1 MLIEL
6 ENLFENEGER
16 LLIDQSFDFS
26 GEELNGVRPFK
37 VKGEVRNRAGI
48 VSLHARA
55 AFVFSAPCD
64 RCAAETRRDMLV
76 PLEHVLVTHLDEE
89 DTGEFIVVEGM
100 RLDLTALV
108 REDLLLALPA
118 KFLCR
123 EDCKGLCPVCGANL
137 NEKDC
142 GCDLKNLNAG
152 SCSCK
157 KPIDPRLEAL
167 RQLLD
172 Q

>member
-26 GEELNGVRPFK
+26 GEELNGVRPFVSPVK

-64 RCAAETRRDMLV
+64 AVRRKPAGHAGASGACAGDA
-76 PLEHVLVTHLDEE
+76 
-89 DTGEFIVVEGM
+89 
-100 RLDLTALV
+100 
-108 REDLLLALPA
+108 
-118 KFLCR
+118 
-123 EDCKGLCPVCGANL
+123 
-137 NEKDC
+137 
-142 GCDLKNLNAG
+142 
-152 SCSCK
+152 S
-157 KPIDPRLEAL
+157 
-167 RQLLD
+167 
-172 Q
+172 

>member
-1 MLIEL
+1 
-6 ENLFENEGER
+6 
-16 LLIDQSFDFS
+16 
-26 GEELNGVRPFK
+26 
-37 VKGEVRNRAGI
+37 
-48 VSLHARA
+48 
-55 AFVFSAPCD
+55 
-64 RCAAETRRDMLV
+64 MLV
-76 PLEHVLVTHLDEE
+76 PLEHVLLTHLDEE

-123 EDCKGLCPVCGANL
+123 EDCKGLCPMCG
-137 NEKDC
+137 
-142 GCDLKNLNAG
+142 KNLNDG